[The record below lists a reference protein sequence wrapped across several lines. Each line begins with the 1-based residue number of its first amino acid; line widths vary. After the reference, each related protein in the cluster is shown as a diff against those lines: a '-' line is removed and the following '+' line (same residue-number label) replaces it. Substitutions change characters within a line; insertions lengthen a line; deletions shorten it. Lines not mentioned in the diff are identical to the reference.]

1 MRVICVDDEPMVL
14 EEVKKLLNQQA
25 DVEETVGFLAPDKA
39 LEWLKTN
46 QPDAAFLDINPPQ
59 WRQGFADSLQG
70 LHRPDDGAGSPVLR

>member
-39 LEWLKTN
+39 LE
-46 QPDAAFLDINPPQ
+46 
-59 WRQGFADSLQG
+59 
-70 LHRPDDGAGSPVLR
+70 